1 MSTGSLSQGVK
12 RPGRGIDHTT
22 PSGAEVKEGV
32 KFYLDSPCG
41 PSWPVLGRPLPFTY
55 IIYIFFKLWKKGNDL
70 FSFFLSF
77 FLSFLSESQYYRYIK
92 ITRLRHDCTDLYT
105 VHYGGFIDFYMVCSK
120 YVFRLCNSYL
130 KPTFCP
136 LVSNIDSVACHERR
150 VRLPVNLLYWRYVRV
165 W

>member
-77 FLSFLSESQYYRYIK
+77 FLSYPRASIIDILKLLAYVTTVLTSIQFTTAVLLIFIWSAANTFLGYV
-92 ITRLRHDCTDLYT
+92 TR
-105 VHYGGFIDFYMVCSK
+105 I
-120 YVFRLCNSYL
+120 
-130 KPTFCP
+130 
-136 LVSNIDSVACHERR
+136 
-150 VRLPVNLLYWRYVRV
+150 
-165 W
+165 